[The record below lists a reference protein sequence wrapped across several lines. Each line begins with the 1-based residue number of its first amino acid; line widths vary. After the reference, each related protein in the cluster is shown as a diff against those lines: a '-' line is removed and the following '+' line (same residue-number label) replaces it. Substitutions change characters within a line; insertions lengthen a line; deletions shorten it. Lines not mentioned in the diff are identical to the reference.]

1 MSPQGWP
8 VTIVCRGPA
17 GAEEFRLERKENRS
31 DFKDEHNVSQI
42 GPHQTEARFSITAV
56 RGDTA
61 QHYQCLYRTGS
72 HWSEPRD
79 ALEMAVTGEELS
91 ALPSG
96 LPQAPGPC
104 PQLCPPCTGS
114 PAPS

>member
-1 MSPQGWP
+1 M
-8 VTIVCRGPA
+8 CRGPA